1 MLVMKA
7 MSLEFVRGSIDEI
20 DQVVQI
26 DWIMPRYLS
35 MNHLQVLVDRL
46 DEWDL
51 KMDQIIKQVEN
62 RSEELV
68 RGTIF

>member
-1 MLVMKA
+1 MKA

-51 KMDQIIKQVEN
+51 KMD
-62 RSEELV
+62 
-68 RGTIF
+68 